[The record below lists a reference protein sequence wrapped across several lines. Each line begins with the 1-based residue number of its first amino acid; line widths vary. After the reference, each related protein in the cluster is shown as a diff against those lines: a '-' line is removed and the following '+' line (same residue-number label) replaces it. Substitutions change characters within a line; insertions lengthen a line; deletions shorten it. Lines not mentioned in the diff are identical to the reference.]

1 MRFSTPQW
9 NLTLGID
16 GVLTAGRFL
25 RLRAMVWA
33 AALFAGALFFFFASI
48 SMGTWAHL
56 PRRANYLVASVV
68 PCLAFVSYAWAVRIG
83 EHRRAIEV
91 VPVRRSALEFLA
103 GAAIG
108 FMMISVTLAVLWLF
122 GLYSVHVSHWT
133 NALDSFVFDSYISG
147 MMEELA
153 FRAILLRLLARGLGP
168 LYGLIASSILFGA
181 AHLSHA
187 TWLAAFEVA
196 FNGGMV
202 MGLLYM
208 MTGRIWMSVGMHIA
222 WDFTEES
229 LLGVN
234 SKTGLLLSTPV
245 AGQPDILSGGNYGPD
260 GSILAGIVGTIAIL
274 GIWYIS
280 ARKKPSGSSLEAI
293 AVIGRRDSDPV
304 TKPCA
309 KGAPC
314 ISVRAMAAH
323 EKPAVRKSL
332 NCRNCGVSAPDHYC
346 PHCGQ
351 ETRED
356 PPSFREFVHEFILHY
371 FAAEGR
377 LWNTLAALVL
387 HPGRLT
393 IDYLRGRKL
402 AYVLPL
408 RLYLT
413 VSVVFFLLL
422 KIAAAPG
429 NERVAAAFHRS
440 LNDGQS
446 SFAIVDL
453 GFARAI
459 RNADGSFDCNLATWF
474 CNRIKDRLLREPG
487 ADGAGQPFIDGGFPA
502 STAIC
507 FISADCLSETNLWRA
522 FLVRVARAQLLVLG
536 ADGAAPAGTRMGPE
550 RTRGIYISL
559 HGHGSA
565 RGLRIRLVRG
575 RTEADGYW
583 YGPYCESTAGNYNN
597 CPMDSSG
604 LATVIDEPA
613 PLDKQRELSPPEF

>member
-91 VPVRRSALEFLA
+91 VPVWRSALEFLA

-332 NCRNCGVSAPDHYC
+332 NCLPQRN
-346 PHCGQ
+346 
-351 ETRED
+351 
-356 PPSFREFVHEFILHY
+356 
-371 FAAEGR
+371 
-377 LWNTLAALVL
+377 W
-387 HPGRLT
+387 
-393 IDYLRGRKL
+393 
-402 AYVLPL
+402 
-408 RLYLT
+408 
-413 VSVVFFLLL
+413 
-422 KIAAAPG
+422 
-429 NERVAAAFHRS
+429 
-440 LNDGQS
+440 
-446 SFAIVDL
+446 
-453 GFARAI
+453 
-459 RNADGSFDCNLATWF
+459 
-474 CNRIKDRLLREPG
+474 EPG
-487 ADGAGQPFIDGGFPA
+487 
-502 STAIC
+502 
-507 FISADCLSETNLWRA
+507 
-522 FLVRVARAQLLVLG
+522 
-536 ADGAAPAGTRMGPE
+536 
-550 RTRGIYISL
+550 
-559 HGHGSA
+559 
-565 RGLRIRLVRG
+565 
-575 RTEADGYW
+575 
-583 YGPYCESTAGNYNN
+583 
-597 CPMDSSG
+597 
-604 LATVIDEPA
+604 EP
-613 PLDKQRELSPPEF
+613 PHR